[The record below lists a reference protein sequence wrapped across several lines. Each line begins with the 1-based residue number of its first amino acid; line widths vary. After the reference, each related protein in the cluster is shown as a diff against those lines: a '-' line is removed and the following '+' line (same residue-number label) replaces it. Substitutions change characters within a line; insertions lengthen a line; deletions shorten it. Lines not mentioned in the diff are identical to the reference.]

1 MANINANYYN
11 MLSEQMKEIKLLSNS
26 QAILFWDIR
35 TYMPSDGIE
44 QRGQQLA
51 ILGRITHEKATNQKI
66 GELISQCNKSDS
78 GLDEIQKRN
87 VELWKRDYDR
97 ETKLPSDLVVRLTK
111 QATITESIWEQAKQK
126 KQSFTVVKPELEKM
140 VELVKER
147 AHALDPDKPMYNVL
161 LDEYEPKMTA
171 AGIDSYFKPL
181 KEGVIK
187 LIKKYQDAVADNP
200 PDISILKKNI
210 PVDQQKQ
217 VSKWI
222 MNFLGM
228 PPSRSRVDEAEHPF
242 TTGLAKDVRITTHY
256 LDDDPTGAI
265 YSTFHEGGHA
275 LYELNTPEEHWFT
288 GVGETVSMGIHE
300 SQSRFCENIVGKNPT
315 FLKYFYPNVI
325 QKYMPAFKSVDTD
338 TFIKTVNAINPES
351 KIRIYADEVKYNLH
365 VILRFEIEQDL
376 IAGKITVGE
385 LPEIWNEKMEQYLGV
400 KIENDTE
407 GVLQDTHWYA
417 GLIGYFPT
425 YVLGNIYNS
434 QMLATMKKSIPE
446 WESQLGA
453 GDFSQIR
460 NWLVT
465 NVQNKGS
472 IYDPIDLIK
481 FISNEP
487 PNTNYFLDYLN
498 EKYSRIYNF

>member
-1 MANINANYYN
+1 MVNASYGE
-11 MLSEQMKEIKLLSNS
+11 LSKQAKEVKLLSNS
-26 QAILFWDIR
+26 QGMLFWDIR
-35 TYMPSDGIE
+35 TYMPKEGIE
-44 QRGQQLA
+44 QRGEALA
-51 ILGRITHEKATNQKI
+51 ILGRIIHDKAVDPQI
-66 GELISQCNKSDS
+66 GKLISQCNKSDS
-78 GLDEIQKRN
+78 GLDQIQKRN

-97 ETKLPSDLVVRLTK
+97 ETKIPSDLIVRYTK
-111 QATITESIWEQAKQK
+111 QATITEQKWQEAKQK
-126 KQSFTVVKPELEKM
+126 QNFGMVKSDLEKL

-147 AHALDPDKPMYNVL
+147 TQALDPEKPMYDIL

-171 AGIDSYFKPL
+171 AGIRSYFTPL

-200 PDISILKKNI
+200 PNISILKKKI
-210 PVDQQKQ
+210 PIDQQQQ

-222 MNFLGM
+222 MDFLGM
-228 PPSRSRVDEAEHPF
+228 PPNRSRIDEAEHPF

-275 LYELNTPEEHWFT
+275 LYELNTPEEHWWT

-315 FLKYFYPNVI
+315 FLKYFYPNVV
-325 QKYMPAFKSVDTD
+325 QKYMPAFQSVDTD
-338 TFIKTVNAINPES
+338 VFIKTINAINPES

-376 IAGKITVGE
+376 IAGKISVGE
-385 LPEIWNEKMEQYLGV
+385 LPEIWNEKMEKYLGV
-400 KIENDTE
+400 KIENDSE

-434 QMLATMKKSIPE
+434 QMLATMVKSNPE
-446 WESQLGA
+446 WENQLA
-453 GDFSQIR
+453 SGDFSKIR

-481 FISNEP
+481 NICKEP
-487 PNTNYFLDYLN
+487 PGTKYFLDYLN
-498 EKYSRIYNF
+498 EKYSVIYNF

>member
-1 MANINANYYN
+1 MVNANFDE
-11 MLSEQMKEIKLLSNS
+11 LSKQMKELRYLSTS
-26 QAILFWDIR
+26 QSMLFWDMR
-35 TYMPSDGIE
+35 TYMPSEGIE
-44 QRGQQLA
+44 QRGQTLS
-51 ILGRITHEKATNQKI
+51 ILGKIIHEKATKKQI

-87 VELWKRDYDR
+87 VELWKRDYER

-111 QATITESIWEQAKQK
+111 QSTITEHKWQEAKQK
-126 KQSFTVVKPELEKM
+126 QNFGMVKPDLEKL
-140 VELVKER
+140 VELIRER
-147 AHALDPDKPMYNVL
+147 AQALDAEKPMYDVL

-171 AGIDSYFKPL
+171 AGIRSYFTPL

-200 PDISILKKNI
+200 PNISVINKNI

-228 PPSRSRVDEAEHPF
+228 PPTRSRVDEAEHPF

-256 LDDDPTGAI
+256 LDNDPTGAI

-275 LYELNTPEEHWFT
+275 LYELNTSEEHWFT

-300 SQSRFCENIVGKNPT
+300 SQSRFCENIVGKNST
-315 FLKYFYPNVI
+315 FLKYFYPNVV
-325 QKYMPAFKSVDTD
+325 QKYMPAFNSLDTD
-338 TFIKTVNAINPES
+338 TFIKSVNAIIPS
-351 KIRIYADEVKYNLH
+351 KIRIYADEVTYNLH

-376 IAGKITVGE
+376 ITGKISVAE
-385 LPEIWNEKMEQYLGV
+385 LPDIWNAKMEEYLGV
-400 KIENDTE
+400 KVENDSE

-434 QMLATMKKSIPE
+434 QMLFTMKKSNPE
-446 WESQLGA
+446 WEDQLA
-453 GDFSQIR
+453 IGDFSKIR
-460 NWLVT
+460 TWLVS

-481 FISNEP
+481 NICNQP
-487 PNTNYFLDYLN
+487 PDTKYFLDYLN
-498 EKYSRIYNF
+498 EKYKYIYNI

>member
-1 MANINANYYN
+1 MANANYN
-11 MLSEQMKEIKLLSNS
+11 ELSKQMKEIKLLSYS
-26 QAILFWDIR
+26 QGMLYWDIR
-35 TYMPSDGIE
+35 TYMPSEGIE
-44 QRGQQLA
+44 QRGEALA
-51 ILGRITHEKATNQKI
+51 ILGRIIHEKNTSKKI

-78 GLDEIQKRN
+78 GLGQIQKRN

-111 QATITESIWEQAKQK
+111 QSTITEHKWQEAKQK
-126 KQSFTVVKPELEKM
+126 QNFEMVEPDLETL
-140 VELVKER
+140 VELVRER
-147 AHALDPDKPMYNVL
+147 AQALDAEKSMYDVL

-171 AGIDSYFKPL
+171 AGLRSYFTPL

-187 LIKKYQDAVADNP
+187 LIKKYQDMVADNP
-200 PDISILKKNI
+200 PNISILNKNI

-228 PPSRSRVDEAEHPF
+228 PPNRSRIDEAEHPF
-242 TTGLAKDVRITTHY
+242 TTGFAKDVRITTHY

-265 YSTFHEGGHA
+265 YSTYHEGGHA
-275 LYELNTPEEHWFT
+275 LYELNTPEEHWWT

-300 SQSRFCENIVGKNPT
+300 SQSRFCENIVGKNPN
-315 FLKYFYPNVI
+315 FLKYFYPNVV
-325 QKYMPAFKSVDTD
+325 QKYMPAFKSLDTD
-338 TFIKTVNAINPES
+338 TFIKTVNAIIPS
-351 KIRIYADEVKYNLH
+351 KIRIYADEVTYNLH
-365 VILRFEIEQDL
+365 VIFRFEIEQDL
-376 IAGKITVGE
+376 IAGKISVGE
-385 LPEIWNEKMEQYLGV
+385 LPDIWNTKMEEYLGM
-400 KIENDTE
+400 KIENNAE

-434 QMLATMKKSIPE
+434 QMLATMKKAIPA
-446 WESQLGA
+446 WEDQLA
-453 GDFSQIR
+453 LGDFSKIR

-465 NVQNKGS
+465 NVQNQGS

-481 FISNEP
+481 NICNEP
-487 PNTNYFLDYLN
+487 PDTKYFLDYLN
-498 EKYSRIYNF
+498 EKYSRIYNI

>member
-1 MANINANYYN
+1 MANTNYDE
-11 MLSEQMKEIKLLSNS
+11 LTKQMKELRYLSNS
-26 QAILFWDIR
+26 QSMLFWDIR
-35 TYMPSDGIE
+35 TYMPSEGIE
-44 QRGQQLA
+44 QRGQTLA
-51 ILGRITHEKATNQKI
+51 ILGRIIHEKATNKQI
-66 GELISQCNKSDS
+66 GELISQCNQSDS

-87 VELWKRDYDR
+87 VELWKRDYER

-111 QATITESIWEQAKQK
+111 QSTITEHKWQEAKQK
-126 KQSFTVVKPELEKM
+126 QNFGMVKPDLEKLI
-140 VELVKER
+140 ELVRER
-147 AHALDPDKPMYNVL
+147 AQALDAEKPMYDVL

-171 AGIDSYFKPL
+171 AGIRSYFTPL

-210 PVDQQKQ
+210 LVDQQKH

-228 PPSRSRVDEAEHPF
+228 PPTRSRVDEAEHPF
-242 TTGLAKDVRITTHY
+242 TTGIAKDVRITTHY

-300 SQSRFCENIVGKNPT
+300 SQSRFCENIVGKNPV
-315 FLKYFYPNVI
+315 FLKYFYPNVV
-325 QKYMPAFKSVDTD
+325 QKYMPGFQSVDTD
-338 TFIKTVNAINPES
+338 TYIKGVNAIIPS
-351 KIRIYADEVKYNLH
+351 KIRIYADEVTYNLH

-376 IAGKITVGE
+376 IAGKISVSE
-385 LPEIWNEKMEQYLGV
+385 LPDIWNAKMEQYLGV
-400 KIENDTE
+400 KVENDAE

-434 QMLATMKKSIPE
+434 QMLATMKKTIPT
-446 WESQLGA
+446 WEDQLSV

-460 NWLVT
+460 EWLVT
-465 NVQNKGS
+465 NVHNKGS

-481 FISNEP
+481 NICSQP
-487 PNTNYFLDYLN
+487 PDTKYFLDYLN
-498 EKYSRIYNF
+498 EKYSKIYGI